1 LRGGENV
8 RRKDAM
14 VRKMLRLLRQGAGL
28 STEAL
33 AHKLNVDRSLI
44 SRIES
49 ANAPLSPELMLDWMT
64 ACGGKSLTSFVIAGM
79 QGLETFYD
87 LFNGNRAAY
96 ALNTLTLE
104 LCTKRAEIQQIVK
117 LAEGVNEMSRMS
129 TVDWMRTYGVEVAA
143 TERSSVVGNPIITT
157 SGLAKE
163 TSIIKLQAAIDV
175 IRDRKKEFEAQ
186 GEWKAATMCESVI
199 GWLLEDI
206 EVLRSL
212 QKDLLAV
219 PGR

>member
-1 LRGGENV
+1 
-8 RRKDAM
+8 M

-49 ANAPLSPELMLDWMT
+49 ANAPLGPELMLDWIT

-87 LFNGNRAAY
+87 LFNGNHAGY
-96 ALNTLTLE
+96 ALSTLARE
-104 LCTKRAEIQQIVK
+104 LHTKRAEIQQIVK

-143 TERSSVVGNPIITT
+143 TERFSVVGTPIITT
-157 SGLAKE
+157 SGLAKLE

-175 IRDRKKEFEAQ
+175 LRDRKKEFDAQ

-199 GWLLEDI
+199 GCLLENFQ
-206 EVLRSL
+206 VLRSL

>member
-1 LRGGENV
+1 
-8 RRKDAM
+8 M

-33 AHKLNVDRSLI
+33 AQKLNVDRSLI

-49 ANAPLSPELMLDWMT
+49 AQAPLSPELMLDWMT
-64 ACGGKSLTSFVIAGM
+64 VCGGKSLTSFVIAGM

-87 LFNGNRAAY
+87 LFNGNRAGY
-96 ALNTLTLE
+96 ALNTLARE

-117 LAEGVNEMSRMS
+117 LAEQVNEMPRMS
-129 TVDWMRTYGVEVAA
+129 TVDWMRTYGDEVAA
-143 TERSSVVGNPIITT
+143 TERSSVVGNAITTT
-157 SGLAKE
+157 SGIAKLE

-175 IRDRKKEFEAQ
+175 LRDRKKEFDVQ
-186 GEWKAATMCESVI
+186 GEWNAATICESVI
-199 GWLLEDI
+199 ACLLENI
-206 EVLRSL
+206 QVLRSS